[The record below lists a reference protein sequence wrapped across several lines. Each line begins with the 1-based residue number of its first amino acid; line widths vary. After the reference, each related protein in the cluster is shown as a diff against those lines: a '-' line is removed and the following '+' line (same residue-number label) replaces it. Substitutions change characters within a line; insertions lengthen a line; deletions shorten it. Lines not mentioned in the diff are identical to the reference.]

1 MVSTVTLIPAAPEEV
16 AERLD
21 TKMRIIHQT
30 LFLKG
35 EYLSDSA
42 VCGRVCWVSSGSGHK
57 LIIRTEDLSIPNT
70 NNLPL
75 SPVDSV
81 SSPHPGNSGD
91 TEPSSPSRSP
101 TPSPTPIVPA
111 TLAMVVQIEPGQSWL
126 YPDGKWTGPTHFV
139 RRFTDVK
146 LLCTGS
152 APSHMRFHSDY
163 KTSTTNLNRL
173 MDEVRTTGN
182 PTIGVISGPD
192 GYVKVCHSLFT
203 VS

>member
-1 MVSTVTLIPAAPEEV
+1 MVSIVTLIPAAPEEV
-16 AERLD
+16 AEWLD
-21 TKMRIIHQT
+21 TKMCIIRQT
-30 LFLKG
+30 LFSKG

-42 VCGRVCWVSSGSGHK
+42 VCGHVRWVSSGSSHK

-70 NNLPL
+70 TNLPL

-81 SSPHPGNSGD
+81 LSPHPGDSGD
-91 TEPSSPSRSP
+91 TEPSSPSCSP

-111 TLAMVVQIEPGQSWL
+111 TLAMVVQIELGQSWL

-139 RRFTDVK
+139 RRFADVK

-163 KTSTTNLNRL
+163 KTSITNLNHL
-173 MDEVRTTGN
+173 MGEVRTTGN
-182 PTIGVISGPD
+182 PTIGVVSGPD
-192 GYVKVCHSLFT
+192 GCVKVHHSLFA